1 MRWTAK
7 EAWDRFLL
15 YVPVVVMAALALG
28 SYWLVRTAPEVAVA
42 ERVRPVSHEPD
53 YFIEGFTIKNFDGTG
68 RIRTEVAGSKANHY
82 PDTQTLEI
90 DKVHIRA
97 LDESGRVTTASA
109 QQAISNK
116 DASEVQLIGNAV
128 VVRQSADPTDQ
139 RTPRLEYRGEF
150 LHLFT
155 DTEIVKSHKPVELLR
170 GRDRFSADQLE
181 FDNVAQVLVLNGR
194 VKGTLVPGAP

>member
-42 ERVRPVSHEPD
+42 KRVRPVSHEPD
-53 YFIEGFTIKNFDGTG
+53 YFIEGFSIKNFDGTG
-68 RIRTEVAGSKANHY
+68 RIRTEVAGSKANHF

-109 QQAISNK
+109 LKAISDK

-128 VVRQSADPTDQ
+128 VVRQAADPADQ

-155 DTEIVKSHKPVELLR
+155 DTEVVKSHKPVELLR

-194 VKGTLVPGAP
+194 VKGTLVPDAP

>member
-42 ERVRPVSHEPD
+42 ETVRPVSHEPD
-53 YFIEGFTIKNFDGTG
+53 YFIDGFSIKNFDGTG
-68 RIRTEVAGSKANHY
+68 RIRTEIAGTKALHY

-109 QQAISNK
+109 LQAVSNK

-128 VVRQSADPTDQ
+128 VVRQAADPADQ

-155 DTEIVKSHKPVELLR
+155 DTEVVKSHKPVELLR

-181 FDNVAQVLVLNGR
+181 FDNVAQVLLLNGR
-194 VKGTLVPGAP
+194 VKGTLVPGPQ

>member
-53 YFIEGFTIKNFDGTG
+53 YFIEGFSIKNFDGTG
-68 RIRTEVAGSKANHY
+68 RIRTEVAGTKANHY

-109 QQAISNK
+109 LQAISNK

-128 VVRQSADPTDQ
+128 VVRQAADPADQ

-155 DTEIVKSHKPVELLR
+155 DTEVVKSHKPVELLR

-194 VKGTLVPGAP
+194 VKGTLVPDAP

>member
-53 YFIEGFTIKNFDGTG
+53 YFIEGFSIKNFDGTG
-68 RIRTEVAGSKANHY
+68 RIRTEVAGSKANHF

-109 QQAISNK
+109 LQAISNK

-128 VVRQSADPTDQ
+128 VVRQAADPADQ

-155 DTEIVKSHKPVELLR
+155 DTEVVKSHKPVELLR

-194 VKGTLVPGAP
+194 VKGTLVPDAP

>member
-42 ERVRPVSHEPD
+42 ELVRPVSHEPD
-53 YFIEGFTIKNFDGTG
+53 YFIEGFSIKNFDGTG
-68 RIRTEVAGSKANHY
+68 RIRTEVAGTKANHY

-109 QQAISNK
+109 LQAISNK

-128 VVRQSADPTDQ
+128 VVRQAADPADQ

-155 DTEIVKSHKPVELLR
+155 DTEVVKSHKPVELLR

-194 VKGTLVPGAP
+194 VKGTLVPDAP

>member
-53 YFIEGFTIKNFDGTG
+53 YFIEGFSIKNFDGTG
-68 RIRTEVAGSKANHY
+68 RIRTEVAGSKANHF

-109 QQAISNK
+109 LKAISDK

-128 VVRQSADPTDQ
+128 VVRQAADPADQ

-155 DTEIVKSHKPVELLR
+155 DTEVVKSHKPVELLR

-194 VKGTLVPGAP
+194 VKGTLVPDAP